1 MLLKLY
7 LATTIF
13 SCSVFVTTW
22 LACDKRLKREGYS
35 FKNNHQNVSLPEKII
50 SSIQTLLFLSIPM
63 LIPVFNITMTFRLIT
78 KFDEEYE
85 EFVTNRI
92 KEGKLYK
99 IDEKE
104 LNGAS
109 EDKNLTINKPN
120 SIVDEESKNKKEKA
134 YSEMTKEEKIAFLE
148 REKRTLLGNSTQN
161 NCGLEYDTA
170 TENIYQLKK

>member
-13 SCSVFVTTW
+13 SCGVSAITL
-22 LACDKRLKREGYS
+22 LAYNKRLKREGYS

-50 SSIQTLLFLSIPM
+50 GSIQTLLFVSVPT
-63 LIPVFNITMTFRLIT
+63 LIPVFNIAMIFRLIT
-78 KFDEEYE
+78 KFDEVYE
-85 EFVTNRI
+85 EFVADNI

-104 LNGAS
+104 LSGAS
-109 EDKNLTINKPN
+109 DDKNLTMNKPN

-134 YSEMTKEEKIAFLE
+134 YSEMTREEKIAFLE
-148 REKRTLLGNSTQN
+148 REKRTLLEQTNYQ
-161 NCGLEYDTA
+161 DTKNA
-170 TENIYQLKK
+170 SLKMKR